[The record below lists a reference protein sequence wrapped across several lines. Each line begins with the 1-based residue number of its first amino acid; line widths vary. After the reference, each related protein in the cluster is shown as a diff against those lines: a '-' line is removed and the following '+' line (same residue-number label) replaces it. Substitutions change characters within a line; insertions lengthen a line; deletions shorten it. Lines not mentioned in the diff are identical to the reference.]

1 MDIKKNILG
10 RLIKINEEMIYV
22 VSHHY
27 IAYFGTIVVLFISIA
42 IVFSLYKLISIF
54 SLPIASWVWWI
65 LWIIVYIN
73 FMLNFFDV
81 YLDAIIITDRSLI
94 IYEWYWLLKNSIDVI
109 ANHAVESAYSEQN
122 WIVDSMFDKW
132 NLIIK
137 TAGGDT
143 VFKNIASPVEVAND
157 INKIIFSIVEKDEEK
172 EWEQIW
178 EYEEK
183 KWWDLD
189 VFMQAMEEVV
199 REYKD
204 RQRDQ

>member
-1 MDIKKNILG
+1 MDIKKNIL
-10 RLIKINEEMIYV
+10 RKLIKTDEDMIYI

-27 IAYFGTIVVLFISIA
+27 IAYFSTITVLFISIV

-54 SLPIASWVWWI
+54 SLQIASWVAWI
-65 LWIIVYIN
+65 LWIIVYTN

-81 YLDAIIITDRSLI
+81 YLDAVVITNRSLI

-122 WIVDSMFDKW
+122 WIIDTIFKKW
-132 NLIIK
+132 DLVIK
-137 TAGGDT
+137 TASDET
-143 VFKNIASPVEVAND
+143 VFKDISSPAEVSND
-157 INKIIFSIVEKDEEK
+157 INKIIFSIIEKDEEK
-172 EWEQIW
+172 ESEKIW

-189 VFMQAMEEVV
+189 IFMKAMEEVI
-199 REYKD
+199 REYKENQWD
-204 RQRDQ
+204 K